1 MGDEKRFHQ
10 LQEITL
16 IDARNKT
23 LIFIFWSGQRHRS
36 TNPK

>member
-16 IDARNKT
+16 IDARNKN
-23 LIFIFWSGQRHRS
+23 LIFIF
-36 TNPK
+36 